1 MCSPQILRL
10 SLYLVSLKRR
20 GLWVLHI
27 LFLEIHL
34 TTGLKKKKMVA
45 MMIISFY
52 QGRSLVHVLAELL
65 IFVGLGEMLFSLFLS
80 TGLCAVSSKQ

>member
-1 MCSPQILRL
+1 ML
-10 SLYLVSLKRR
+10 STNSETLPIFSTLKRR

-34 TTGLKKKKMVA
+34 TTGLKKKKNGCNDDNFILPGEEFVP
-45 MMIISFY
+45 
-52 QGRSLVHVLAELL
+52 AELF